1 MVRPERDSRTE
12 QMTAATRTEHGVH
25 EAVLHTSP
33 DELATLLAPRLGAA
47 LDAGERVV
55 AVLDDARR
63 EALATELGAR
73 AQDVEWTAP
82 ADVHGV
88 PAFTVAAR
96 WARLARSAGPVTVVA
111 QHVEDLP
118 GAGPEH
124 WARLDLALEVA
135 MPGIPLTVL
144 CPCPPDGAGLRRVV
158 TTHRRLVSPAG
169 SRASADYRSPHEAVV
184 EYPPPP
190 PPDLGP
196 PDAELAFDVPG
207 LARMRTVAAD
217 ACVRAGLAGERL
229 GDLVL
234 AVTEVASNSVE
245 HGPGTGVLRTWATSA
260 GVVLEVTDTGR
271 TDIAFPG
278 LTAPPPEGARGRGLW
293 LASELADVLQ
303 VWNDDDGTVVRLHA
317 AR

>member
-1 MVRPERDSRTE
+1 MPDGE
-12 QMTAATRTEHGVH
+12 QAARMTAATRTADGVH
-25 EAVLHTSP
+25 EAVLHASP

-47 LDAGERVV
+47 LEAGERVV
-55 AVLDDARR
+55 AVLDAARR
-63 EALATELGAR
+63 GALAAELGAR
-73 AQDVEWTAP
+73 ADDVEFREP
-82 ADVHGV
+82 AEVHGL

-96 WARLARSAGPVTVVA
+96 WARLARSGRPVTVVA

-135 MPGIPLTVL
+135 MPGLPLTVL
-144 CPCPPDGAGLRRVV
+144 CPCPPDGDGLGRIA
-158 TTHRRLVSPAG
+158 TTHRRLVSRAG

-207 LARMRTVAAD
+207 LGR
-217 ACVRAGLAGERL
+217 VRAAASTACARAGIEGERL
-229 GDLVL
+229 GDVVL
-234 AVTEVASNSVE
+234 AVSEIASNSVE
-245 HGPGTGVLRTWATSA
+245 HGPGAGVLRTWTTPA

-293 LASELADVLQ
+293 LASEFADVLQ
-303 VWNDDDGTVVRLHA
+303 VWSDDGGTIVRLHA
-317 AR
+317 DR